1 MRYFHTIFF
10 IFLISVKIF
19 GFLNDNIRLFL
30 TIIII
35 LNIIFSIFRIYKLDK
50 RLEKVK
56 KDFIKGKYCRNIFPF
71 HENTPE
77 KIKEIL
83 KESINNIE
91 EKFYKVTSSQI
102 ENSVPRE
109 RIFCYELYHQLRL
122 ECQTYKF
129 GVRFDISPELVKGKS
144 MGYSEIT
151 NIPDF
156 LFHREGTD
164 VNFCIL
170 EVKAQLN
177 KEKIKKDFETL
188 SSFLNGKTKLL
199 PYKIGIFLIFGYSFE
214 EFIVLAKKMS
224 LEKYNNDIIVM
235 CKKSNKDGLIEKTLR
250 DVNYIIRKN
259 K

>member
-1 MRYFHTIFF
+1 MKYFHTIFF

-19 GFLNDNIRLFL
+19 GFLNDNIRMFL

-56 KDFIKGKYCRNIFPF
+56 KDFIKGKYSRNIFPF

-122 ECQTYKF
+122 ECQSYKF
-129 GVRFDISPELVKGKS
+129 GVRFDISPELVKGRA
-144 MGYSEIT
+144 MGYSEIN

-156 LFHREGTD
+156 LFHKEGTNI
-164 VNFCIL
+164 NFCIL
-170 EVKAQLN
+170 EVKAQL
-177 KEKIKKDFETL
+177 KKDEIKKDFETL
-188 SSFLNGKTKLL
+188 TIFLNGKIKLL
-199 PYKIGIFLIFGYSFE
+199 PYKIGIFLIFGYPFE
-214 EFIVLAKKMS
+214 EFVILIKKMS
-224 LEKYNNDIIVM
+224 LDNYRSDIIIM
-235 CKKSNKDGLIEKTLR
+235 CKKSNKDELIEKTLG
-250 DVNYIIRKN
+250 DVVYMIKN
-259 K
+259 N

>member
-1 MRYFHTIFF
+1 MKFF
-10 IFLISVKIF
+10 LDILKIYSNVISAII
-19 GFLNDNIRLFL
+19 GALL
-30 TIIII
+30 TYI
-35 LNIIFSIFRIYKLDK
+35 LDK

-164 VNFCIL
+164 LNFCIL
-170 EVKAQLN
+170 EVKAQLD

-188 SSFLNGKTKLL
+188 SSFLNGKSKLL

-214 EFIVLAKKMS
+214 EFVILIKKMS
-224 LEKYNNDIIVM
+224 LDNYRSDIIIM
-235 CKKSNKDGLIEKTLR
+235 CKKSNKDELIEKTLG
-250 DVNYIIRKN
+250 DVVYMIKN
-259 K
+259 N